1 MSIVNRKDLEIELA
15 SVLIVM
21 ARQVELW
28 TERAELS
35 ASYIGA
41 QEGIMMLDVNPNE
54 VVLTRFPMAQRVLE
68 AHGYA
73 FAPTGDDAPDL
84 TDLHGLAD
92 MLSGLPREDFSG
104 GISAFPNVGG
114 NTNIEDVCQAVWARA
129 AIDGIDDGLTIA
141 LSTKQ
146 LALLADMT
154 EGAVRNAMTLSG
166 EAGLTAIPK
175 SKPVRVDVDEA
186 RRWLSGRRG
195 FHPTP
200 VGRQNDPILN
210 ERLRAFDRIEQLSD
224 FIERHA
230 IRLHGGLSEL
240 ANTVSWDVS
249 AIMAWRNGTYK
260 FDAAQA
266 YVLGNALGADAP
278 TFSGKA
284 LELALRRDVDKEDG
298 Q

>member
-1 MSIVNRKDLEIELA
+1 MPIVNRKDLETELT
-15 SVLIVM
+15 SVIIVM

-28 TERAELS
+28 TERPDLA

-54 VVLTRFPMAQRVLE
+54 VDLSRFPMAQRVLD

-73 FAPTGDDAPDL
+73 FAPTGDDALDL
-84 TDLHGLAD
+84 TDLHELAD

-104 GISAFPNVGG
+104 DISAFPNVGG

-129 AIDGIDDGLTIA
+129 AIDGIDDGLTNA

-146 LALLADMT
+146 IALLADMT
-154 EGAVRNAMTLSG
+154 EGAVRNAMTLTG

-200 VGRQNDPILN
+200 IVSQNDPILN

-230 IRLHGGLSEL
+230 IRLHSGFSEL

-249 AIMAWRNGTYK
+249 EIIAWRNGTYK
-260 FDAAQA
+260 FDAARA
-266 YVLGNALGADAP
+266 IVLGKALGADAP

-284 LELALRRDVDKEDG
+284 LELALRRDLNKEEAK
-298 Q
+298 